1 MEPVGGNLC
10 DYSKYFVSF
19 LSITLK
25 GLLNIFYN
33 YITHQI
39 SHVNGKPYAL
49 QFFCYL
55 VSSFTAASY
64 LYSTKQ
70 SFSLPSIHELG
81 NLSISAFACMV
92 AMFYLHS
99 LSNRSVSE
107 RLTNRVGYHSSLL
120 TAILLET
127 MQRQFTVRIGCG
139 FDE

>member
-1 MEPVGGNLC
+1 MIIASTFASSL
-10 DYSKYFVSF
+10 FF
-19 LSITLK
+19 A
-25 GLLNIFYN
+25 GLLNIFCN

-39 SHVNGKPYAL
+39 SHINGKPYAL

-55 VSSFTAASY
+55 VSSFSIASY
-64 LYSTKQ
+64 CYASKQ
-70 SFSLPSIHELG
+70 SFALPSAHELS
-81 NLSISAFACMV
+81 NFAISAFACMV

-127 MQRQFTVRIGCG
+127 MQRQFTVRVGGG
-139 FDE
+139 FDA